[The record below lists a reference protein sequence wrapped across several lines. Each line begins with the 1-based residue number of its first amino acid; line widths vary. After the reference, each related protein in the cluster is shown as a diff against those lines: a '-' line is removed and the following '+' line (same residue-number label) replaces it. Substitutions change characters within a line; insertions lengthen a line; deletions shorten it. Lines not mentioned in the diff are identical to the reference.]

1 MRPSSVLASQRQSG
15 QSGAVLDDQF
25 LRGWDEDGFLCVPG
39 FLSATECA
47 KLVDAGTDLLRA
59 DRSGV
64 VMRTEQNFPK
74 ELPIDERI
82 SKLYRLHD
90 REPFR
95 AVSVGPAM
103 LDLIR
108 PLIPGDVDI
117 FLSQLVWKLPGAP
130 GQPWHQDASIF
141 PFDPPTPI
149 VGAWI
154 ALTDADERTSCLRFA
169 RGSHHRPVLIH
180 TVEDG
185 RYLRVGDE
193 EIEHAHSV
201 TATRGDLILFDS
213 RVQHMSTDNH
223 GRESRIALSL
233 HYATAA
239 TIDRTDEV
247 FGQSPYNY
255 WLPAYRTP

>member
-1 MRPSSVLASQRQSG
+1 MV
-15 QSGAVLDDQF
+15 VDQF
-25 LRGWDEDGFLCVPG
+25 LRRWDEDGFVRVPG
-39 FLSATECA
+39 FLSAAQCA
-47 KLVDAGTDLLRA
+47 ELLDAGTDLLHA

-64 VMRTEQNFPK
+64 VMRTEQNFP
-74 ELPIDERI
+74 EDLPIAERI

-95 AVSVGPAM
+95 TVSVGPAM

-141 PFDPPTPI
+141 PFEPPTPI

-169 RGSHHRPVLIH
+169 RGSHHRPVLVH
-180 TVEDG
+180 TFEDGQGTRG
-185 RYLRVGDE
+185 RYLRVRDE
-193 EIEHAHSV
+193 EIDHAHSV
-201 TATRGDLILFDS
+201 AATKGDLIVFDS
-213 RVQHMSTDNH
+213 RLLHMSTDNQ

-233 HYATAA
+233 HYAMAGT
-239 TIDRTDEV
+239 TDRTAEV

>member
-1 MRPSSVLASQRQSG
+1 VL
-15 QSGAVLDDQF
+15 VDQF
-25 LRGWDEDGFLCVPG
+25 LRRWDEDGFLRVPG
-39 FLSATECA
+39 FLSAALCA
-47 KLVDAGTDLLRA
+47 ELLDAGTDLVHA
-59 DRSGV
+59 DRCGV
-64 VMRTEQNFPK
+64 VMRTEQNFP
-74 ELPIDERI
+74 EDLPIEARI

-95 AVSVGPAM
+95 TVSVGPAM
-103 LDLIR
+103 LNLIR

-141 PFDPPTPI
+141 PFEPPTPI

-154 ALTDADERTSCLRFA
+154 ALTDADERTSCLRFD
-169 RGSHHRPVLIH
+169 RGSHHRPALVH
-180 TVEDG
+180 TFEDAQGTRG
-185 RYLRVGDE
+185 RYLRVRDE
-193 EIEHAHSV
+193 EIDHAHSV
-201 TATRGDLILFDS
+201 AATKGDLIVFDS
-213 RVQHMSTDNH
+213 RLLHMSTDNQ

-233 HYATAA
+233 HYATAG
-239 TIDRTDEV
+239 TIDCTAEV